1 MSDTVKSGGGIVEL
15 AIAVTGVT
23 KYYGQFPALDN
34 VSFDVAAGESV
45 ALWGPNG
52 AGKTTIMRCLLGLA
66 RYEGSI
72 RINGHDPIAE
82 GQQARSSIGY
92 VPQDLP
98 VQPLTVGEMVTY
110 IAKLKRADVQE
121 SLERLAQLGIEAQ
134 VNKEMGALSGGMK
147 QRLALA
153 LALIGRPSILLLD
166 EPTANLDAKGRA
178 DLLQLLHRLQN
189 DGMTLIFSSHRPED
203 VLALADRIL
212 LLDGGVLEQEQTP
225 SHFKSTLGSES
236 RLVVFLRNGH
246 RQEALDTLTKMGLE
260 GDGEGKVL
268 TVAIRIDQK
277 ADVLTSLAK
286 NGVEIEDF
294 DWERYSWTHQS

>member
-1 MSDTVKSGGGIVEL
+1 MKPVISVNSVS
-15 AIAVTGVT
+15 
-23 KYYGQFPALDN
+23 KYYGEFPALDT
-34 VSFDVAAGESV
+34 VSFQLGAGEAA

-66 RYEGSI
+66 KFDGSI
-72 RINGHDPIAE
+72 TINGFDPVSA
-82 GQQARSSIGY
+82 GQRARAAIGY

-110 IAKLKRADVQE
+110 IAKLKRADPEE
-121 SLERLAQLGIEAQ
+121 SLHRLTQLGIEAQ
-134 VNKEMGALSGGMK
+134 VNKEMQALSGGMK

-153 LALIGRPSILLLD
+153 LALIGTPSILLLD

-178 DLLQLLHRLQN
+178 ELLQLLHELRSQ
-189 DGMTLIFSSHRPED
+189 GMTLLFSSHRPED

-225 SHFKSTLGSES
+225 QGFRTSLGNES

-246 RQEALDTLTKMGLE
+246 RDVAIDTLTRLGLQ
-260 GDGEGKVL
+260 GRGEGRVV
-268 TVAIRIDQK
+268 TVAIRLDQK
-277 ADVLTSLAK
+277 ADVLSSLARD
-286 NGVEIEDF
+286 GVDIEDF
-294 DWERYSWTHQS
+294 EWERYAWTEQ

>member
-1 MSDTVKSGGGIVEL
+1 VKPVISVNS
-15 AIAVTGVT
+15 VS
-23 KYYGQFPALDN
+23 KYYGEFPALDT
-34 VSFDVAAGESV
+34 VSFQLGAGEAA

-66 RYEGSI
+66 KFDGSI
-72 RINGHDPIAE
+72 TINGFDPVSA
-82 GQQARSSIGY
+82 GQRARAAIGY

-110 IAKLKRADVQE
+110 IAKLKRADPEE
-121 SLERLAQLGIEAQ
+121 SLHRLTQLGIEAQ
-134 VNKEMGALSGGMK
+134 VNKEMQALSGGMK

-153 LALIGRPSILLLD
+153 LALIGTPSILLLD

-178 DLLQLLHRLQN
+178 ELLQLLHELRSQ
-189 DGMTLIFSSHRPED
+189 GMTLLFSSHRPED

-225 SHFKSTLGSES
+225 QGFRTSLGNES

-246 RQEALDTLTKMGLE
+246 RDVAIDTLTRLGLQ
-260 GDGEGKVL
+260 GRGEGRVV
-268 TVAIRIDQK
+268 TVAIRLDQK
-277 ADVLTSLAK
+277 ADVLSSLARD
-286 NGVEIEDF
+286 GVDIEDF
-294 DWERYSWTHQS
+294 EWERYAWTEQ